1 MSERYVKLAEVKRLL
16 LEESDKRE
24 LLTSQKAA
32 LDHAQAVSYLSVED
46 TQSIIEE
53 VSKLDKVTD
62 RIAIKIADILPKYP
76 NDVRAIFYKERVELT
91 ADDIQEILD
100 IVAKYIEHEN

>member
-1 MSERYVKLAEVKRLL
+1 MSERYVTLAEIKKLL

-46 TQSIIEE
+46 TQSIVEE

>member
-1 MSERYVKLAEVKRLL
+1 MSERYVTLAEVKKLL

>member
-1 MSERYVKLAEVKRLL
+1 MSERYVTLAEVRELL
-16 LEESDKRE
+16 TEESGKRE

-32 LDHAQAVSYLSVED
+32 LEHAQTVSYLSVED

-53 VSKLDKVTD
+53 VSRLDKVTD

-100 IVAKYIEHEN
+100 IVAKYIDHDN

>member
-1 MSERYVKLAEVKRLL
+1 MSERYVTLAEIKKLL